1 MQPNPRPKTIAE
13 LESRLADIAGLR
25 IGELASPLGIEVP
38 ENLRQKKGFVG
49 QLLEVVLGA
58 DGGNHMQPDF
68 SELGVELKTIP
79 VNRAGAPLE
88 STYVS
93 VVPLTNRSLRAWPES
108 IVHAKLKHVLWL
120 PVEAERNIKVAD
132 RRIGSGFL
140 WRPDQQTEHELAS
153 DYTELMTKIV
163 CGEVDSITADQGQWL
178 HVRPKAANASALT
191 EAIGPECQIIK
202 TLPRGFYLRSRFTR
216 NILGQQFASQG

>member
-108 IVHAKLKHVLWL
+108 IVHAKL
-120 PVEAERNIKVAD
+120 N
-132 RRIGSGFL
+132 
-140 WRPDQQTEHELAS
+140 
-153 DYTELMTKIV
+153 
-163 CGEVDSITADQGQWL
+163 
-178 HVRPKAANASALT
+178 
-191 EAIGPECQIIK
+191 
-202 TLPRGFYLRSRFTR
+202 
-216 NILGQQFASQG
+216 